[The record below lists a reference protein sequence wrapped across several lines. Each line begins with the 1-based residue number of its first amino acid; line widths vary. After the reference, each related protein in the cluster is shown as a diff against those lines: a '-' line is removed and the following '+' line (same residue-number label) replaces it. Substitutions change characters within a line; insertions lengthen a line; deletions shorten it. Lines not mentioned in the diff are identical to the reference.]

1 MTEPHKSRALSL
13 PTLSPVR
20 LDEILRDA
28 TPEFLVELAA
38 LFVRDVERRLK
49 NIETSVK
56 NRDPRQTALG
66 AHTVQGAA
74 ASLGVLRMR
83 SLAEALEADA
93 ARLDW
98 PAVDASL
105 DKLLAE
111 FGYVRRMLQTSDIV
125 LAAPRV
131 PSDIVILN
139 EEAKLGS

>member
-49 NIETSVK
+49 NLETSVRE
-56 NRDPRQTALG
+56 RDGRQTALG

-93 ARLDW
+93 GRQDW
-98 PAVDASL
+98 PAVDQSL
-105 DKLLAE
+105 DRLLAE
-111 FGYVRRMLQTSDIV
+111 FGYVRRLLQTSDIV

-131 PSDIVILN
+131 PSDIVILSD
-139 EEAKLGS
+139 EAKAES

>member
-49 NIETSVK
+49 NLETSVRE
-56 NRDPRQTALG
+56 RDPRQTALG

-93 ARLDW
+93 GRQDW
-98 PAVDASL
+98 PAVDQSL
-105 DKLLAE
+105 DRLLAE
-111 FGYVRRMLQTSDIV
+111 FGYVRRLLQTSDIV

-131 PSDIVILN
+131 PSDVVILSD
-139 EEAKLGS
+139 EAKAES

>member
-13 PTLSPVR
+13 PTLNPVR

-49 NIETSVK
+49 NIEASVRE
-56 NRDPRQTALG
+56 RDPRKTALG

-93 ARLDW
+93 ARQDW
-98 PAVDASL
+98 PAVDQSL
-105 DKLLAE
+105 DRLLAE

-131 PSDIVILN
+131 PSDILLTS
-139 EEAKLGS
+139 EDAKAES